1 MLTKQARLQASSPTT
16 NSPNKTTMAKTT
28 PDTWTPHCL
37 HGALFEPLTPLKPY
51 IRSFKKQWPS
61 LDDYQ
66 RIADL
71 YRNPVQSQNQKTIR
85 FVPQDTS
92 PNKFEH
98 HYEPRIYLKGE
109 VQTRLENWHD
119 FFQVL
124 VWSIFPKTKVALNA
138 RHYHAALK
146 RHNTP
151 GTKQNRSPIENLIT
165 LFDECGAIIVS
176 SNPQLLALIREHA
189 WQQLFWQRR
198 DQVRTQL
205 KCIIFGHALY
215 EKALTPYIGMTAQC
229 LMLTVKESTLALPCE
244 ALTTYCDKHIAQQF
258 SSTHGRLRSPKDL
271 SPFPLLGMP
280 DWHPDNKN
288 RHFYDNQKYFRPKT
302 SNSS

>member
-1 MLTKQARLQASSPTT
+1 MSTKQAHLQASSPTT
-16 NSPNKTTMAKTT
+16 NPPNKTAMAKTT
-28 PDTWTPHCL
+28 LDTWNPHCL
-37 HGALFEPLTPLKPY
+37 RGALFEPLTPLAAH
-51 IRSFKKQWPS
+51 IRSFEQQWPS

-66 RIADL
+66 RIADR
-71 YRNPVQSQNQKTIR
+71 YRAPIQSQNNKTIR
-85 FVPQDTS
+85 FVPQGTS
-92 PNKFEH
+92 PNKFEQ

-124 VWSIFPKTKVALNA
+124 VWSVFPKTKVALNA
-138 RHYHAALK
+138 RHYHAALE

-151 GTKQNRSPIENLIT
+151 DAEQNRSPIENLIT

-189 WQQLFWQRR
+189 WQQLFWQQR
-198 DQVRTQL
+198 DQVTTQL

-215 EKALTPYIGMTAQC
+215 EKALSPYIGMTAHC
-229 LMLTVKESTLALPCE
+229 LMLTVEETTLALPCE
-244 ALTTYCDKHIAQQF
+244 KLTAYCDEHIAQQF
-258 SSTHGRLRSPKDL
+258 CPTDNRLNSPKDL

-280 DWHPDNKN
+280 GWHPDNKN
-288 RHFYDNQKYFRPKT
+288 QGFYDNQRYFRPKR
-302 SNSS
+302 S